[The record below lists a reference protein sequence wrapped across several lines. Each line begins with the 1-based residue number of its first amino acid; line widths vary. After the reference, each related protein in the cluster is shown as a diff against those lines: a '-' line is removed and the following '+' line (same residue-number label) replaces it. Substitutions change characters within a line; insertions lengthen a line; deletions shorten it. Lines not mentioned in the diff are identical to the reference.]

1 MPVGWVLIPGLGKA
15 SAKLVPMC
23 DLFLILTTVLFF
35 ALALLAAEGCDRL

>member
-1 MPVGWVLIPGLGKA
+1 MPM
-15 SAKLVPMC
+15 S